1 MARTRLETTENSGT
15 AVGDLLARFEQ
26 ERLDHLRQIELL
38 KLEVKRYRQ
47 ISEDAQGRAA
57 MLQSAMDRHM
67 AHCDRD
73 EGAVQRLR
81 AELQEAN
88 ARRKEQVAIIERR
101 EARIEYLLNGHSSVQ
116 KSSVAKGAKWDVR
129 RLFKVR
135 MGKRAN

>member
-1 MARTRLETTENSGT
+1 M
-15 AVGDLLARFEQ
+15 
-26 ERLDHLRQIELL
+26 RQIELL

>member
-1 MARTRLETTENSGT
+1 MARTKLETAENSGA
-15 AVGDLLARFEQ
+15 AVAELLARMEE

-47 ISEDAQGRAA
+47 ICEDAQGRAA

-101 EARIEYLLNGHSSVQ
+101 EARIEFLLNTGSSVQ
-116 KSSVAKGAKWDVR
+116 KESPTQGTRWDVR
-129 RLFKVR
+129 QLLQFMV
-135 MGKRAN
+135 GKRAG